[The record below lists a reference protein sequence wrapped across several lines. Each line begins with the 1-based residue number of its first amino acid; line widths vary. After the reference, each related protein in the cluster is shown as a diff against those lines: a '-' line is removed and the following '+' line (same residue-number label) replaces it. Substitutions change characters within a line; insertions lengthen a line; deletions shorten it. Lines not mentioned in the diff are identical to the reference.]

1 MNVNA
6 FSQKDYK
13 NKTAFTRIQNK
24 PNQSQ
29 WIKRVRSIFRR
40 FILTILTQASHI
52 NITTPIVDRKRNP
65 SQNEQKEP
73 EKSQVSV
80 LTMGVGIFSSFFFAA
95 GM

>member
-1 MNVNA
+1 MKINHT
-6 FSQKDYK
+6 F
-13 NKTAFTRIQNK
+13 RLRENK

-40 FILTILTQASHI
+40 FILAFLAQAPHI
-52 NITTPIVDRKRNP
+52 NITTPIVDRKRDP

-73 EKSQVSV
+73 EKPQVSF
-80 LTMGVGIFSSFFFAA
+80 LTMDMGMFSSFFFAA